1 VWRSGWRLLES
12 LGLRDSYTLGDSAK
26 YLLDVSAL
34 YPLVL
39 KLGERILSYPNLFTR
54 EIGFK

>member
-12 LGLRDSYTLGDSAK
+12 LGLRGSYTLGDSAK
-26 YLLDVSAL
+26 HLLDVPAL

-39 KLGERILSYPNLFTR
+39 KLGERILSYPNLFIR

>member
-12 LGLRDSYTLGDSAK
+12 PGLRGNYTLGGSAK
-26 YLLDVSAL
+26 HLLDAPAL

>member
-1 VWRSGWRLLES
+1 
-12 LGLRDSYTLGDSAK
+12 LRGSYTLGDSAK
-26 YLLDVSAL
+26 HLLDVLAL